1 MNDLDIIYGRI
12 ELLIQKKN
20 KGSLLL
26 QIANDP
32 YDRSYNFFLNSQR
45 PGQRL
50 RSVPLHKIEHYKLIY
65 LEETV
70 TNLKR
75 RIDLPIKFVGFTNKK
90 WPQSQKTIQL
100 KRDELE

>member
-1 MNDLDIIYGRI
+1 MNDLNIIYGRI
-12 ELLIQKKN
+12 ELLVQKIN
-20 KGSLLL
+20 KSNLWL

-50 RSVPLHKIEHYKLIY
+50 RSVPLHKIEHYELIY

-75 RIDLPIKFVGFTNKK
+75 RINLSIKFVGFTNMK
-90 WPQSQKTIQL
+90 WPESQKIIQL
-100 KRDELE
+100 KRDDLE